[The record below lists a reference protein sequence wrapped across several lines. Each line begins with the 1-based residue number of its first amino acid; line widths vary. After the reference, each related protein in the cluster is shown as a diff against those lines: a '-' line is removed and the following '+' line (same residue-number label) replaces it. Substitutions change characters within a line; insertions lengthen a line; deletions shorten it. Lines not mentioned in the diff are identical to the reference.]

1 MAHAT
6 FTSEGQNMESFRLLS
21 GHKIPAVGLGTWR
34 SGSQAAHAVV
44 TAIVEGGYRHID
56 TAWEYGDQR
65 EVGQGIKRAMH
76 AGLERRDL
84 FVTSKLWY
92 TLILRKMINLSS
104 PLMNVLVGTCL
115 NKRCTELS
123 PERVRPALQNT
134 LKELQLEYL
143 DLYLI
148 HWPFRL
154 REGASKP
161 PKAGDVLDFD
171 MEGVWRE
178 MENLSKDSLVRNIGV
193 CNFTVTKLN
202 KLLGFAELIP
212 AVCQMEMHPGWRNDR
227 MLEFCKKNEIH
238 VTAYSPLGSQEGGR
252 DLIHDQTVDRIAKK
266 LNKTPGQILVKWGLQ
281 RGTSVIPKSLNP
293 ERIKENIKVF
303 DWVIPEQDFQAL
315 NSITDQKRVIDG
327 EDLFVNKT
335 EGPFRSVADLWD
347 HED

>member
-6 FTSEGQNMESFRLLS
+6 FTPEGQQTESFRLLS

-34 SGSQAAHAVV
+34 SGSHATHSVF
-44 TAIVEGGYRHID
+44 TALVEGGYRHID
-56 TAWEYGDQR
+56 TAWEYGDQK
-65 EVGQGIKRAMH
+65 EVGQGMKRAMH
-76 AGLERRDL
+76 AGIERRDL
-84 FVTSKLWY
+84 FVTSKLW
-92 TLILRKMINLSS
+92 
-104 PLMNVLVGTCL
+104 
-115 NKRCTELS
+115 CTELS
-123 PERVRPALQNT
+123 PQRVRPALQNT
-134 LKELQLEYL
+134 LQELQLDYL

-154 REGASKP
+154 REGASRP

-178 MENLSKDSLVRNIGV
+178 MEKLVKDNLVRNIGV
-193 CNFTVTKLN
+193 CNFTITKLN
-202 KLLGFAELIP
+202 KLLGMAELIP
-212 AVCQMEMHPGWRNDR
+212 SVCQMEMHPGWRNDQ
-227 MLEFCKKNEIH
+227 MLQLCKENEIH
-238 VTAYSPLGSQEGGR
+238 VTAYSPLGSQQGGR

-266 LNKTPGQILVKWGLQ
+266 LNKTPGQVLVKWGLQ

-293 ERIKENIKVF
+293 DRIKENIKVF

-315 NSITDQKRVIDG
+315 SSITDQKRVMDG
-327 EDLFVNKT
+327 EDIFVNKT